1 MTALTEMTNS
11 HERLHAIV
19 SGVVQGVYFRGNT
32 ETRAEQLGLT
42 GWVKNLVDGSVEVM
56 AEGPRPA
63 LQELLAFLRQ
73 GPPGA
78 RVTHVHADWSAASDE
93 FRFFEVRW

>member
-1 MTALTEMTNS
+1 MTDTR
-11 HERLHAIV
+11 ERLHAVI
-19 SGVVQGVYFRGNT
+19 SGVVQGVYFRSTT
-32 ETRAEQLGLT
+32 ETEAEQLGLT
-42 GWVKNLVDGSVEVM
+42 GWVKNLMTGSVEVV

-78 RVTHVHADWSAASDE
+78 RVTNVRVDWSAATGE
-93 FRFFEVRW
+93 FKFFEVR

>member
-1 MTALTEMTNS
+1 MTNTL
-11 HERLHAIV
+11 ERLHAII
-19 SGVVQGVYFRGNT
+19 SGVVQGVYFRGT
-32 ETRAEQLGLT
+32 TQTLAEQLGLT
-42 GWVKNLVDGSVEVM
+42 GWAKNLPDGSVEVV

-78 RVTHVHADWSAASDE
+78 YVTDVRVDWSAATGE
-93 FRFFEVRW
+93 FKFFEVRW

>member
-1 MTALTEMTNS
+1 MTNT
-11 HERLHAIV
+11 HERLHATI
-19 SGVVQGVYFRGNT
+19 SGVVQGVFFRSAT

-42 GWVKNLVDGSVEVM
+42 GWVKNLPDGSVEVA

-63 LQELLAFLRQ
+63 LQTFLAFLHQ
-73 GPPGA
+73 GPPEA
-78 RVTHVHADWSAASDE
+78 RVTEVRAEWSAASGE